1 MQKDLSLKFQ
11 IEDVGEYNTN
21 FKKMDQNKKA
31 NV

>member
-11 IEDVGEYNTN
+11 IEDVGEYTTN